1 RRRYW
6 VAMRRI
12 AMLQMLLITTAVL
25 ASAVPSASADSAE
38 TVISDNVTWT
48 GEQSIDG
55 TVRVVSGGHL
65 TIDGTEVR
73 MHTGSRIVVEAGG
86 NLSLQQAILVGEQTP
101 TAIASMGYWDD
112 ANMSKF
118 KVPGEGISGSF
129 SVKMQAL
136 EGHSYYGGAA
146 HVDGESVTINGS
158 THTFSFADGTGDV
171 WIGLTGYSS
180 SAVTVASITI
190 EPATGS
196 SSTILGNDLESVNM
210 MAAGTQGF
218 GIEVL
223 GGMVAVNSVVSGGQI
238 FVNGSMSADD
248 SGFDR
253 VGPVIIG
260 DSGRVELLG
269 ESSFLGS
276 LDDHDV
282 RGGPESEIYWGE
294 GVIGSGGLIDRWER
308 RVSGQTIQVDA
319 DYVVLRV
326 TGIGP
331 QELSQEIFSLG
342 GFASVDS
349 GRERVVEIGYSDGT
363 VWTESAVI
371 EVVTYVTGWNPESS
385 GIGNYGGGTVALGW
399 AQNTIL
405 DSGTPFVEWESL
417 DISEGAA
424 TKSTG
429 QSMPIQARLANRG
442 TAAALLYFTCDVFE
456 TGMEANIGGYQEV
469 RIDAGESVEASFGW
483 RSSDVGEA
491 TLSCRILTPTQL
503 VDDGA
508 FGGGSMT
515 TGLATWTEPV
525 EDDSLPIISLLAAI
539 VVGAVIVGMAML
551 RRGESDAIVETDE
564 DGSDYSREEY

>member
-1 RRRYW
+1 
-6 VAMRRI
+6 
-12 AMLQMLLITTAVL
+12 MLQMLLIATAVL
-25 ASAVPSASADSAE
+25 ASAVPSVSADSAE
-38 TVISDNVTWT
+38 TVISDNVTWM

-55 TVRVVSGGHL
+55 TVRVASGGHL
-65 TIDGTEVR
+65 TLDGTEVR
-73 MHTGSRIVVEAGG
+73 MYLGSSIVVEAGG
-86 NLSLQQAILVGEQTP
+86 NLSLQQASLIAEETP

-118 KVPGEGISGSF
+118 RVPGEGISGPF

-136 EGHSYYGGAA
+136 EGYSYYGGAA
-146 HVDGESVTINGS
+146 HVDGESITINGS
-158 THTFSFADGTGDV
+158 SHMFSFAEGTGDV

-180 SAVTVASITI
+180 SAVTIASITI
-190 EPATGS
+190 EPEVGS
-196 SSTILGNDLESVNM
+196 NSTILGSELESVNM
-210 MAAGTQGF
+210 MAAGAQGF
-218 GIEVL
+218 NIEVF
-223 GGMVAVNSVVSGGQI
+223 GGMVAANSVISGGQI

-248 SGFDR
+248 SEFDR

-260 DSGRVELLG
+260 DSGGVELLG
-269 ESSFLGS
+269 GSSFYGS
-276 LDDHDV
+276 LDDHDM

-308 RVSGQTIQVDA
+308 RVSSQTIQVDA

-326 TGIGP
+326 NGVGP
-331 QELSQEIFSLG
+331 QEQSQETFSLD

-385 GIGNYGGGTVALGW
+385 GIGNYGGGPIVLGW

-442 TAAALLYFTCDVFE
+442 TAAALLYFTCDVVE

-469 RIDAGESVEASFGW
+469 RIDAGESLEASFGW

-508 FGGGSMT
+508 FGGGSMS
-515 TGLATWTEPV
+515 TGVATWTEPV
-525 EDDSLPIISLLAAI
+525 EDDSLPILPLLAAI
-539 VVGAVIVGMAML
+539 VVGAVIAGMAML
-551 RRGESDAIVETDE
+551 RQGESDAIVETVE
-564 DGSDYSREEY
+564 DGSGYSREEH

>member
-1 RRRYW
+1 
-6 VAMRRI
+6 
-12 AMLQMLLITTAVL
+12 MLQMLLIVTAVL
-25 ASAVPSASADSAE
+25 ASAVPSALADSAE

-55 TVRVVSGGHL
+55 RTVRVVSGGHL
-65 TIDGTEVR
+65 TIDGAEVR

-86 NLSLQQAILVGEQTP
+86 NLSLQQANLVAEETP

-112 ANMSKF
+112 VNMSKF

-210 MAAGTQGF
+210 MAAGTQGL

>member
-1 RRRYW
+1 
-6 VAMRRI
+6 M
-12 AMLQMLLITTAVL
+12 
-25 ASAVPSASADSAE
+25 ADSAE

-55 TVRVVSGGHL
+55 RTVRVVSGGHL
-65 TIDGTEVR
+65 TIDGAEVR

-86 NLSLQQAILVGEQTP
+86 NLSLQQANLVAEETP

-483 RSSDVGEA
+483 RSSDIGEA

-525 EDDSLPIISLLAAI
+525 EDDSLPILPLLAAI
-539 VVGAVIVGMAML
+539 VVGAVIAGMAML
-551 RRGESDAIVETDE
+551 RRGDSDAIVETDE
-564 DGSDYSREEY
+564 DDSDYSREEY

>member
-1 RRRYW
+1 
-6 VAMRRI
+6 MRRI
-12 AMLQMLLITTAVL
+12 AMLQMLLIVTAVL
-25 ASAVPSASADSAE
+25 ASAVPSALADSAE

-55 TVRVVSGGHL
+55 RTVRVVSGGHL
-65 TIDGTEVR
+65 TIDGAEVR

-86 NLSLQQAILVGEQTP
+86 NLSLQQANLVAEETP

-269 ESSFLGS
+269 ESSFFSS

>member
-1 RRRYW
+1 
-6 VAMRRI
+6 MRRI
-12 AMLQMLLITTAVL
+12 AMLQMLLITTTVL
-25 ASAVPSASADSAE
+25 ASAVPSALADSAE

-48 GEQSIDG
+48 GEQTIDG

-65 TIDGTEVR
+65 TIDGAEVR

-86 NLSLQQAILVGEQTP
+86 NLSLQQANLVAEETP

-223 GGMVAVNSVVSGGQI
+223 GGMVAVNSVISGGQI

>member
-1 RRRYW
+1 
-6 VAMRRI
+6 
-12 AMLQMLLITTAVL
+12 MLQMLLIVTAVL
-25 ASAVPSASADSAE
+25 ASAAPSASADSAE
-38 TVISDNVTWT
+38 TVISHDVTWM

-73 MHTGSRIVVEAGG
+73 MHTGSSIVVEAGG
-86 NLSLQQAILVGEQTP
+86 NLSLQQASLVAKETP

-112 ANMSKF
+112 VNMSKF
-118 KVPGEGISGSF
+118 RVPGEGISGPF

-146 HVDGESVTINGS
+146 HVDGESITINGS
-158 THTFSFADGTGDV
+158 SHMFSFAEGTGDV

-417 DISEGAA
+417 GISEGAA

>member
-1 RRRYW
+1 
-6 VAMRRI
+6 
-12 AMLQMLLITTAVL
+12 MLQMLLIVTAVL
-25 ASAVPSASADSAE
+25 ASAVPSALADSAE

-55 TVRVVSGGHL
+55 RTVRVVSGGHL
-65 TIDGTEVR
+65 TIDGAEVR

-86 NLSLQQAILVGEQTP
+86 NLSLQQANLVAEEPP

>member
-1 RRRYW
+1 
-6 VAMRRI
+6 MRRI
-12 AMLQMLLITTAVL
+12 AMLQMLLIATTVL
-25 ASAVPSASADSAE
+25 ASAVPSALADSAE

-55 TVRVVSGGHL
+55 RTVRVVSGGHL
-65 TIDGTEVR
+65 TIDGAEVR

-86 NLSLQQAILVGEQTP
+86 NLSLQQANLVAEETP

-564 DGSDYSREEY
+564 DDSDYSREEY